1 MHNATS
7 AAPCQK
13 GKSRL
18 AGVHRTLHGH
28 GGPRV
33 RLTALVDGLD
43 HVCCRYRLAAFRPYL
58 EQVGHRLDLRPW
70 PRRWCSWLR
79 LDRGLRH
86 ADVVI
91 LQRKL
96 LSTWCLYLLR
106 RAARVLIFD
115 FDDAIF
121 LRDSYSPKGHH
132 SPRRLQR
139 FVATMETADLVVAGN
154 SYLRDQARRWQSE
167 DRITVIPTCVD
178 PESYQL
184 AEHSRATSGVE
195 LVWIG
200 SASTLRGLEAIRPV
214 LERLGEHD
222 PGLRLKLVCDRFVSL
237 RHLPVV
243 RCRWSQAGEAAALAS
258 ADIGISWIPDDLW
271 SRGKCGLKILQYMA
285 AGLPVV
291 ANPVGIQAE
300 LVQHGETGFLV
311 ETPAQWL
318 EAIGWLAHDPQ
329 LRRRMGQAGRQCVE
343 TTFGVAAGATQWLRL
358 LDGLKSRRQAA

>member
-1 MHNATS
+1 
-7 AAPCQK
+7 
-13 GKSRL
+13 
-18 AGVHRTLHGH
+18 
-28 GGPRV
+28 V
-33 RLTALVDGLD
+33 RLTALVDSLD
-43 HVCCRYRLAAFRPYL
+43 HVCCRYRLAAFRPHL
-58 EQVGHRLDLRPW
+58 EQAGHRLHLRPW

-79 LDRGLRH
+79 LERSLRH

-106 RAARVLIFD
+106 RAARVLVFD

-121 LRDSYSPKGHH
+121 LRDSYSPKGSH

-139 FVATMETADLVVAGN
+139 FVATMETADFVVAGN
-154 SYLRDQARRWQSE
+154 SYLRDQASRWKSP
-167 DRITVIPTCVD
+167 DRIAVVPTCVD
-178 PESYQL
+178 PDGYPL
-184 AEHSRATSGVE
+184 AEHRRVGHGVE

-200 SASTLRGLEAIRPV
+200 STSTLRGLETIQPV

-222 PGLRLKLVCDRFVSL
+222 RGLRLKLVCDRFLNL
-237 RHLPVV
+237 RRLPVV
-243 RCRWSQAGEAAALAS
+243 RCPWSQHGEAAALAE
-258 ADIGISWIPDDLW
+258 ADIGISWVPNDGW

-311 ETPAQWL
+311 ETTQEWL
-318 EAIGWLAHDPQ
+318 EAIGRLAGDPQ
-329 LRRRMGQAGRQCVE
+329 LRRRMGRAGRQRVE
-343 TTFGVAAGATQWLRL
+343 SDFSTATGAAHWLSLLERL
-358 LDGLKSRRQAA
+358 NVRRQAA